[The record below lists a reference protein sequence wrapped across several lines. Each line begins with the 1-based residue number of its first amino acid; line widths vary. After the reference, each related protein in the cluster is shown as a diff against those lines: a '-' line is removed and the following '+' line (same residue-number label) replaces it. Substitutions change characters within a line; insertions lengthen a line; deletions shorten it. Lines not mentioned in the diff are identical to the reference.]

1 MSLFPPETEMVVPGQ
16 VPAIIL
22 RPYQEKARA
31 AIHAA
36 RERGCNR
43 ILVVMPT
50 GTGKTSLFATLVGDF
65 DAMGCHSMILAHREE
80 LLHQASARISL
91 QNPLLPV
98 GVEGGEYRCFG
109 RERCVVASVASI
121 GREST
126 NRLRG
131 FKPGFLTIDEAHH
144 APAASYQ
151 IVMNRYGGYD
161 GKCFVLGVTATP
173 HRMDNRPL
181 HGDHHQAIFQECAF
195 VYSLREAIDDGWLCD
210 IRGYKVNSNVDLS
223 GVKTT
228 AGDYNQGELQRK
240 VNTEERNRDAFRHWQ
255 KVARDRRT
263 IVFCAGVDHAHEVAK
278 LFRAQGITAE
288 AIDGE
293 TPKDQRRDILK
304 RFRSGETQ
312 VLTNMD
318 IATEGF
324 DAPEIGCV
332 LMLRPTQSWALF
344 TQCVGR
350 GLRPA
355 SGKTDCIV
363 IDVVD
368 NTSRHSI
375 ASVPA
380 LLGLPPGLDLQGNS
394 LHAAAKLV
402 DEMSDFHKGA
412 LFNRQCSFADL
423 QSKLSEVDLLAGIEV
438 PEDLRGVVELSWFR
452 TGDGAYQLGCG
463 KGRDDKRRSAAI
475 STDPLGNFQLSF
487 ICEKEVYREVT
498 LQPSNDKDAFREAE
512 AMIKREFPGIIALAG
527 NQNAW
532 RGKPPSDAQKDLL
545 HRLGVSWDAIQR
557 LNKGQATQIISAKLA
572 TRGKR

>member
-1 MSLFPPETEMVVPGQ
+1 M
-16 VPAIIL
+16 
-22 RPYQEKARA
+22 
-31 AIHAA
+31 
-36 RERGCNR
+36 
-43 ILVVMPT
+43 
-50 GTGKTSLFATLVGDF
+50 
-65 DAMGCHSMILAHREE
+65 
-80 LLHQASARISL
+80 
-91 QNPLLPV
+91 
-98 GVEGGEYRCFG
+98 
-109 RERCVVASVASI
+109 
-121 GREST
+121 
-126 NRLRG
+126 
-131 FKPGFLTIDEAHH
+131 
-144 APAASYQ
+144 
-151 IVMNRYGGYD
+151 
-161 GKCFVLGVTATP
+161 
-173 HRMDNRPL
+173 
-181 HGDHHQAIFQECAF
+181 
-195 VYSLREAIDDGWLCD
+195 
-210 IRGYKVNSNVDLS
+210 
-223 GVKTT
+223 
-228 AGDYNQGELQRK
+228 
-240 VNTEERNRDAFRHWQ
+240 
-255 KVARDRRT
+255 
-263 IVFCAGVDHAHEVAK
+263 
-278 LFRAQGITAE
+278 
-288 AIDGE
+288 
-293 TPKDQRRDILK
+293 
-304 RFRSGETQ
+304 
-312 VLTNMD
+312 
-318 IATEGF
+318 
-324 DAPEIGCV
+324 
-332 LMLRPTQSWALF
+332 
-344 TQCVGR
+344 
-350 GLRPA
+350 
-355 SGKTDCIV
+355 